1 MNLDNDNKLINERS
15 DSLSKITES
24 VVPSKHNQIESLVR
38 TRKDYKDPP

>member
-1 MNLDNDNKLINERS
+1 MNLDNDNIIINERS

-24 VVPSKHNQIESLVR
+24 VVPSKPNQIESLVR